1 MKDWILNFLAGL
13 ILSAIEDEKIQS
25 LAHKVQ
31 EIFIPLMR
39 EQKQALIERLKLKA
53 AETGTELD
61 DAMVHALDV
70 FLESFI
76 PRDAQCL
83 AEVKR
88 AS

>member
-13 ILSAIEDEKIQS
+13 ILSSIKDEKIEQ
-25 LAHKVQ
+25 LAHQIQ
-31 EIFIPLMR
+31 EVFIPLLR
-39 EQKQALIERLKLKA
+39 EQKATLIERLKLKA